1 VGRLFPPLDSAW
13 AFGAG
18 CYSPNY
24 LENLAHFSQLIAGFP
39 GAHAVLTRLLPV
51 KLTQNQVWQQAL
63 RIGRDLEARREA
75 EVVKMLQG
83 QAPTPPANPP
93 DLLVVG
99 TDGGRFQDRSRPVG
113 DRWCEYKAAVVYR
126 VTRTERQRQG
136 VGADPQPAPCWGYVA
151 GPEGFARQAAGRKQ
165 YADPEPELKTFT
177 ATTQTV
183 EHFPALVELEA
194 KRRGLAQA
202 GTVAFVGDGGDFVWR
217 TAREV
222 SEERRKAGRE
232 TFEILDLIHA
242 SEHLVEAAKAAHGVT
257 PAGARWLTARLGQ
270 LWRGEV
276 TQLLAALETQ
286 AAAHGPRGAG
296 EPAHTVWT
304 ARDYFAE
311 HRERI
316 RYDVFRRHGL
326 PLTSA
331 HMESGI
337 KQTNHRVK
345 GSEKQWLLKNAEAML
360 ALRTLA
366 LSQDARWDRYFDA
379 LRAGEIRLPTPG
391 RQACP
396 PGPPPPARPTRQ
408 PARARRAASTRQRS
422 SKTTRKTTRA
432 A

>member
-1 VGRLFPPLDSAW
+1 
-13 AFGAG
+13 
-18 CYSPNY
+18 
-24 LENLAHFSQLIAGFP
+24 LEHLAHFSQLIAGFP

-51 KLTQNQVWQQAL
+51 KLTLNQVWQQAL
-63 RIGRDLEARREA
+63 RVGRDLEARREA
-75 EVVKMLQG
+75 EVLAMLQG
-83 QAPTPPANPP
+83 QGPAPPANAP

-99 TDGGRFQDRSRPVG
+99 TDGGRLQDRSRVVG

-126 VTRTERQRQG
+126 VTRTERTRQG
-136 VGADPQPAPCWGYVA
+136 LEADPQAEPHWSYVA
-151 GPEGFARQAAGRKQ
+151 GPEGFQRLAAGRKK

-183 EHFPALVELEA
+183 ERFPLLVELEA

-202 GTVAFVGDGGDFVWR
+202 ETVAFVGDGGDFIWR
-217 TAREV
+217 TAREAG
-222 SEERRKAGRE
+222 EERRKAGRE

-257 PAGARWLTARLGQ
+257 LAGAQWLTARLRQ

-276 TQLLAALETQ
+276 QELLAALETQ
-286 AAAHGPRGAG
+286 AAALGPRDRA
-296 EPAHTVWT
+296 EPAHTLWT
-304 ARDYFAE
+304 TRDYFAE

-345 GSEKQWLLKNAEAML
+345 GSEKQWELDNAEAML
-360 ALRTLA
+360 ALRTQA
-366 LSQDARWDRYFDA
+366 LCEDERWERYFKA

-391 RQACP
+391 RQP
-396 PGPPPPARPTRQ
+396 QPLGPPHPPRSSHRSPKSQ
-408 PARARRAASTRQRS
+408 PIPPSGSKTNRKKGRAA
-422 SKTTRKTTRA
+422 
-432 A
+432 